1 MALNTKQKRFVEE
14 YLVDLNGTQ
23 AAIRAGYAVIGA
35 ATQASRLLLNV
46 EIQALISAGRDQ
58 MADTTGITAEKV
70 LERWWQLATANPAEV
85 SQYRRGACRYCHGF
99 DNEYHWIDEAEFA
112 RQVKENPDRN
122 LDDFGGYGFKRL
134 ARPADDCPRC
144 EGEGIQEAW
153 FADTRDLSPKAA
165 LLFDGV
171 KRTVN
176 GIEIKVKDQAAALVQ
191 VAKHLGMFTEQVDL
205 SSKDGTMTP
214 TAITRR
220 IVDPSD
226 DDDDDL

>member
-1 MALNTKQKRFVEE
+1 MALNTKQQRFVEE

-23 AAIRAGYAVIGA
+23 AAIRAGYAVKGA

-46 EIQALISAGRDQ
+46 EIQAAITAGRKQ
-58 MADTTGITAEKV
+58 MADATGITAEKV

-85 SQYRRGACRYCHGF
+85 SQFRRCACRYCHGF
-99 DNEYHWIDEAEFA
+99 DNEYHWVDEAEFRKA
-112 RQVKENPDRN
+112 VIANPDKS

-134 ARPADDCPRC
+134 ARPAADCTKC
-144 EGEGIQEAW
+144 EGEGLQETW
-153 FADTRDLSPKAA
+153 YADTRDLSPQAA

-171 KRTVN
+171 KQTVN
-176 GIEIKVKDQAAALVQ
+176 GLEIKVKSQEAALIQ
-191 VAKHLGMFTEQVDL
+191 VAKHLGMFTEKLDL

-220 IVDPSD
+220 IIDPND
-226 DDDDDL
+226 DEDL

>member
-1 MALNTKQKRFVEE
+1 MALNTKQQRFVEE

-23 AAIRAGYAVIGA
+23 AAIRAGYAPKA
-35 ATQASRLLLNV
+35 AYSQACRLLKHDEVQVLV
-46 EIQALISAGRDQ
+46 TAGRKQ
-58 MADTTGITAEKV
+58 MADATGITVEKV

-85 SQYRRGACRYCHGF
+85 SQFRRCACRYCHGF
-99 DNEYHWIDEAEFA
+99 DNEYHWVDEAEFRKA
-112 RQVKENPDRN
+112 VVENPDKVF
-122 LDDFGGYGFKRL
+122 DDFGGYGFKRL
-134 ARPADDCPRC
+134 ARPAADCTKC
-144 EGEGIQEAW
+144 EGEGVQEVW

-171 KRTVN
+171 KQTVN
-176 GIEIKVKDQAAALVQ
+176 GLEIKVKDQGAALLN

-220 IVDPSD
+220 IVDPND
-226 DDDDDL
+226 EDEDL